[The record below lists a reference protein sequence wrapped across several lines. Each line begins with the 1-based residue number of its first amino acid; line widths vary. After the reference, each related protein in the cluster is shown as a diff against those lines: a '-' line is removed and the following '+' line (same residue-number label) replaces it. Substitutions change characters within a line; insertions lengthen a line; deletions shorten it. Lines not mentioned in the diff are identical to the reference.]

1 MSLSRHE
8 QLLLHRVN
16 AALRRTDPDLAV
28 KFAIFR
34 QAADGEPV
42 PGHERLA
49 GSPGGL
55 DWVRS
60 ALAWLARPAARRRSP
75 GPAAWPAH
83 PGHGFPRIVQEDPMS
98 AISHVSP
105 LPPDQTGGGHSPLP
119 PDPARDGHTS
129 PLPPDPRLADV
140 SPVPPPRPAPDDQ
153 HGADGDQDGESRPGS
168 DGAR

>member
-8 QLLLHRVN
+8 QLLLHRMS
-16 AALRRTDPDLAV
+16 ATLRRTDPDLAV

-42 PGHERLA
+42 PGHERLPRC
-49 GSPGGL
+49 PGGL
-55 DWVRS
+55 DWVRA
-60 ALAWLARPAARRRSP
+60 ALTRR
-75 GPAAWPAH
+75 AQ
-83 PGHGFPRIVQEDPMS
+83 PGHGSPRSGQEDPMS

-105 LPPDQTGGGHSPLP
+105 LPPDRTAGGHSPLP
-119 PDPARDGHTS
+119 PDPARDGHSS
-129 PLPPDPRLADV
+129 PLPPDPRLAGV

-153 HGADGDQDGESRPGS
+153 DGGSGPDGEARRGP